1 MGIWIKRFVYLALAV
16 AIAAGFY
23 LALREKPVLVDVF
36 TVEAGPMTVTI
47 DEEGVTRVRDIY
59 VVSSPIAGHL
69 DRTTLEEGEMVL
81 ANQTII
87 ASIHPLDPPFLD
99 DRTRRELSAAVQA
112 AEAAVA
118 LAEVEYTRA
127 QSALSLATSEYD
139 RAATLAK
146 TNTVSESQ
154 LEKAWNELQ
163 LHKAQLASTEASIRL
178 RKSEL
183 ASAEARL
190 MQPGE
195 ISGKPSGETCCVSL
209 SSPVD
214 GVILKVLARS
224 EQAVSPG
231 TQIAEIG
238 DPEDMEVLVDVL
250 SSDAAKIQPD
260 SKVIITDWGQDS
272 DISATVRRIDPAA
285 FTKVSSLGI
294 EEQRVN
300 IVLDLDEVPPQLGHG
315 YRILARIAIWSADN
329 VTQLPIGAL
338 FRSDG
343 NWSVFAVE
351 NNHAVLRTVEVG
363 HMNAV
368 NVEILSGMSE
378 GDQVVLYPNDRMEDG
393 KLIEIR

>member
-1 MGIWIKRFVYLALAV
+1 MGIWIKRIVYLALAA

-23 LALREKPVLVDVF
+23 LALREKPILVDVSP
-36 TVEAGPMTVTI
+36 VMAGPMTVTI

-99 DRTRRELSAAVQA
+99 DRTRRELTAAVQA
-112 AEAAVA
+112 AEAAIA
-118 LAEVEYTRA
+118 LAEAEKTRA
-127 QSALSLATSEYD
+127 RTALDLATSEYD

-154 LEKAWNELQ
+154 LERAWNELQ
-163 LHKAQLASTEASIRL
+163 LQKAQLASTEAGIRL
-178 RKSEL
+178 RQSEL
-183 ASAEARL
+183 ASAQARL

-195 ISGKPSGETCCVSL
+195 ISGQSSGETCCVSL

-231 TQIAEIG
+231 SQIAEIG
-238 DPEDMEVLVDVL
+238 DPGDMEVLVDVL
-250 SSDAAKIQPD
+250 SSDAARIQPD
-260 SKVIITDWGQDS
+260 SKVIITDWGQDT
-272 DISATVRRIDPAA
+272 DLPATVRRIDPAA

-300 IVLDLDEVPPQLGHG
+300 IVLDLEEVPPQLGHG
-315 YRILARIAIWSADN
+315 YRILAQIAIWSAEE
-329 VTQLPIGAL
+329 VRQLPIGAL
-338 FRSDG
+338 FRADG
-343 NWSVFAVE
+343 NWSVFVVE
-351 NNHAVLRTVEVG
+351 NDRAILRTVEVG
-363 HMNAV
+363 HMNAE
-368 NVEILSGMSE
+368 NVQILEGVSE
-378 GDQVVLYPNDRMEDG
+378 GDQVILYPNDQMEDG
-393 KLIEIR
+393 RLIEIR